1 MALCVGVQ
9 RLVFNEGGLT
19 GEVNLSFFFPLMCVF
34 FGGGQGPLAPLP
46 SAAPFPEALRIRF
59 LGTHTIFS
67 PSRVVAV
74 LLLLL
79 DEANMQ

>member
-1 MALCVGVQ
+1 
-9 RLVFNEGGLT
+9 
-19 GEVNLSFFFPLMCVF
+19 MCVF
-34 FGGGQGPLAPLP
+34 FGGGRGPLAPLP